1 MVFLSSFHIPMSTD
15 NTPAP
20 PDLQPVRP
28 PARSVAP
35 STIQRLCE
43 EMIALR
49 EFTSRQMRFFEQ
61 TLRQAR
67 EESQTNFHQFV
78 NETSRA
84 YQQMRQELHGE
95 KRHALALQSELL
107 EITLDLARIATTRPA
122 ADDIK
127 ALQAWS
133 ESVAVLARKAEA
145 MLARLGILPY
155 DAVLGSPYNPA
166 LHERV
171 GNKRVEGMGPLL
183 VAEQMERGYASQQ
196 PEFVLRRPKVLV
208 SE

>member
-1 MVFLSSFHIPMSTD
+1 MSNDPT
-15 NTPAP
+15 TPVEPAP
-20 PDLQPVRP
+20 VR
-28 PARSVAP
+28 ASRSVAP
-35 STIQRLCE
+35 STIQRLVE

-49 EFTSRQMRFFEQ
+49 ETTGRQLKFFDQ
-61 TLRQAR
+61 AQRQAR
-67 EESQTNFHQFV
+67 EEAQANFNNFV
-78 NETSRA
+78 TETTKA

-107 EITLDLARIATTRPA
+107 EVALDLARITA
-122 ADDIK
+122 AKPGDDNR
-127 ALQAWS
+127 AVLDAWA
-133 ESVAVLARKAEA
+133 ESVGVLARKVEA

-155 DAVLGSPYNPA
+155 DAVIGAAYNPA

-183 VAEQMERGYASQQ
+183 IADQLERGYASQQ

>member
-1 MVFLSSFHIPMSTD
+1 MNTEDTPIPTES
-15 NTPAP
+15 
-20 PDLQPVRP
+20 L
-28 PARSVAP
+28 PARLAPRPVAP
-35 STIQRLCE
+35 SSIQRLCE

-49 EFTSRQMRFFEQ
+49 ENMSRQIKFFEQ
-61 TLRQAR
+61 AVRQAK
-67 EESQTNFHQFV
+67 EESQANFHQFV
-78 NETSRA
+78 QETSRA

-95 KRHALALQSELL
+95 KRHALSLQSELL
-107 EITLDLARIATTRPA
+107 EISLDLTRIAASRPM
-122 ADDIK
+122 ADDLK
-127 ALQAWS
+127 SLHAWS

-155 DAVLGSPYNPA
+155 DAVIGSAYNPA

-183 VAEQMERGYASQQ
+183 VADQIERGYASQQ

>member
-1 MVFLSSFHIPMSTD
+1 MSTD
-15 NTPAP
+15 NTPVQTDSP
-20 PDLQPVRP
+20 PPRP
-28 PARSVAP
+28 SPRPVAP

-43 EMIALR
+43 EMITLR
-49 EFTSRQMRFFEQ
+49 EHMSRQLKFFEQ
-61 TLRQAR
+61 TLRQAK
-67 EESQTNFHQFV
+67 EEGQTNFHQFV
-78 NETSRA
+78 QETSRA

-95 KRHALALQSELL
+95 KRHALALQNELL
-107 EITLDLARIATTRPA
+107 EITLDLARVASSRPA
-122 ADDIK
+122 SEDPK

-155 DAVLGSPYNPA
+155 DAVIGSAYNPA

-171 GNKRVEGMGPLL
+171 GNKSMEGMGPLL
-183 VAEQMERGYASQQ
+183 VAEQIERGYASQQ

>member
-1 MVFLSSFHIPMSTD
+1 MIDMNPD
-15 NTPAP
+15 NTPPP

-35 STIQRLCE
+35 STVQRLCE

-49 EFTSRQMRFFEQ
+49 EHMSRQLKFFEQ
-61 TLRQAR
+61 TLRQAKD
-67 EESQTNFHQFV
+67 ESQSNFHQFV
-78 NETSRA
+78 GETSRA

-95 KRHALALQSELL
+95 KRHALALQTELL
-107 EITLDLARIATTRPA
+107 EITLDLARIVASRPVTE
-122 ADDIK
+122 DVKI
-127 ALQAWS
+127 LQAWS
-133 ESVAVLARKAEA
+133 ESTAVLARKTEA
-145 MLARLGILPY
+145 MLERLGILPY

-171 GNKRVEGMGPLL
+171 GNKRIEGMGPLL
-183 VAEQMERGYASQQ
+183 VAEQIERGYASQQ

>member
-1 MVFLSSFHIPMSTD
+1 MSPD
-15 NTPAP
+15 NTPV
-20 PDLQPVRP
+20 PVESL
-28 PARSVAP
+28 PARPVPRPVAP

-49 EFTSRQMRFFEQ
+49 EHMSRQLKFFEQ
-61 TLRQAR
+61 TLRQAK
-67 EESQTNFHQFV
+67 EENQSNFHQFV
-78 NETSRA
+78 QETSRA

-95 KRHALALQSELL
+95 KRHALALQNELL
-107 EITLDLARIATTRPA
+107 EITLDLARVAGSRPA
-122 ADDIK
+122 ADDPK
-127 ALQAWS
+127 PLQAWS
-133 ESVAVLARKAEA
+133 ESVAVMARKAEA
-145 MLARLGILPY
+145 ILARLGILPY
-155 DAVLGSPYNPA
+155 DAIIGTTYNPA

-183 VAEQMERGYASQQ
+183 VAEQIERGYASQQ

>member
-1 MVFLSSFHIPMSTD
+1 MSTD

-20 PDLQPVRP
+20 PELLPARP

-35 STIQRLCE
+35 STIQRLVE

-49 EFTSRQMRFFEQ
+49 EHTARQFKFFEQ
-61 TLRQAR
+61 TVRQSK

-95 KRHALALQSELL
+95 KRHALALQTELL
-107 EITLDLARIATTRPA
+107 EIALDLARIAATRPA
-122 ADDIK
+122 TDDVR
-127 ALQAWS
+127 AFQAWS
-133 ESVAVLARKAEA
+133 ESVAVLARKAES
-145 MLARLGILPY
+145 MLVRLGILPY
-155 DAVLGSPYNPA
+155 DAVISSAYNPA

-171 GNKRVEGMGPLL
+171 GSKRVEGMGPLL
-183 VAEQMERGYASQQ
+183 VAEQIEPGFASQQ

>member
-1 MVFLSSFHIPMSTD
+1 MSTD
-15 NTPAP
+15 NTPVP
-20 PDLQPVRP
+20 TESL
-28 PARSVAP
+28 PARPVSRPVAP

-49 EFTSRQMRFFEQ
+49 ENMSRQLKFFEQ
-61 TLRQAR
+61 SVRQVR
-67 EESQTNFHQFV
+67 EESQGNFHQFV
-78 NETSRA
+78 QETSRA
-84 YQQMRQELHGE
+84 YQQMRHELHGE
-95 KRHALALQSELL
+95 KRHALSLQSELL
-107 EITLDLARIATTRPA
+107 EVSLDLTRIAASRPTT
-122 ADDIK
+122 DDLK

-155 DAVLGSPYNPA
+155 DAIIGSAYNPA

-183 VAEQMERGYASQQ
+183 VAEQIERGYASQQ